1 VLGHAFNSLPGSA
14 EISQPLP
21 YSRRVAV
28 YIPAGLDR
36 TAPAPF
42 IVVNDG
48 PGYIDTMPRAMDTL
62 IHEGRLPPNLVA
74 LFVASGGSDAQGS
87 QRGLEYDTASGLF
100 AEFID
105 SEVVPFV
112 SEQCGISLTS
122 DPNGR
127 ATVGGSSGGCASFS
141 MAWFRPDLFR
151 KVLTYSA
158 TLTNQQ
164 YPFNPELPHGHWEL
178 HSGLELIANSAP
190 KPIKVCL
197 YNPELDSGW
206 ELPAETYH
214 NWVMANRRTAA
225 ALQAKGYD
233 YRHVFC
239 EQSGH
244 VDGRV
249 VQQTLAE
256 GLEWLFEGYESP

>member
-1 VLGHAFNSLPGSA
+1 MEYWNNDKKNYEAMCSSKSMSTALC
-14 EISQPLP
+14 
-21 YSRRVAV
+21 
-28 YIPAGLDR
+28 DR
-36 TAPAPF
+36 AA
-42 IVVNDG
+42 D
-48 PGYIDTMPRAMDTL
+48 
-62 IHEGRLPPNLVA
+62 A

-178 HSGLELIANSAP
+178 HSGLWGGRLERLRLGRAVP
-190 KPIKVCL
+190 KLARYCRWL
-197 YNPELDSGW
+197 
-206 ELPAETYH
+206 
-214 NWVMANRRTAA
+214 
-225 ALQAKGYD
+225 LQLW
-233 YRHVFC
+233 
-239 EQSGH
+239 
-244 VDGRV
+244 
-249 VQQTLAE
+249 T
-256 GLEWLFEGYESP
+256 